1 MMSTKIKKIAEAL
14 IEVGNKHNCAVAHYF
29 RAVKDVPMII
39 WAEDGEGQSLHS
51 DNLKEHQLVEGSVDF
66 FTKTEFDPIV
76 DAIQDALNPVCAFT
90 LNSVQYEEETGLIH
104 YEWIWHVI

>member
-14 IEVGNKHNCAVAHYF
+14 IEVAKAYKCGCYHYY
-29 RAVKDVPMII
+29 RAVTDVPVII
-39 WAEDGEGQSLHS
+39 WQEDGEGESLHS
-51 DNLKEHQLVEGSVDF
+51 NNLKEEQNVEGTVDF

-90 LNSVQYEEETGLIH
+90 LNSVQYESETNLIH